1 MATQIINKKYTNGEV
16 KEAKRIGIE
25 VEDLAEWN
33 AHEESEEGQN
43 KKAELTLSSF
53 EQAKTNLII
62 LASDTIHKFLWARL
76 EGFSEESVKAYKL
89 HGFSKDYD
97 FDLRSDFR
105 NVLQKNLKEWLRDQK
120 TWGED

>member
-1 MATQIINKKYTNGEV
+1 MTKEYTNGEV
-16 KEAKRIGIE
+16 KEAERIGIE

-43 KKAELTLSSF
+43 KKAELTLSLF
-53 EQAKTNLII
+53 EKAKSNLII

-76 EGFSEESVKAYKL
+76 EGFNEESVKAYKL
-89 HGFSKDYD
+89 HDFSKDYD